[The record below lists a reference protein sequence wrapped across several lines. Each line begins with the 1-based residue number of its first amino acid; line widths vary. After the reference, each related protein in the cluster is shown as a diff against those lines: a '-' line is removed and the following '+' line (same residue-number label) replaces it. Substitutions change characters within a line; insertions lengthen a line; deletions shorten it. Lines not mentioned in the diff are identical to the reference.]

1 MPQWAR
7 PAFRHCRA
15 KTRHNTALFRGR
27 RVMTPFHLY
36 MAQRLS
42 ALVMA
47 PFVLVHLGVMIY
59 AIQGGLTAAEILGRT
74 QGSLFWFLFYGMFVI
89 AVALHAA
96 LGLRVILAEWA
107 GLRGGVL
114 NGVSTAIGLGLLG
127 LGAHA
132 VWAVTAGGGA

>member
-1 MPQWAR
+1 
-7 PAFRHCRA
+7 
-15 KTRHNTALFRGR
+15 
-27 RVMTPFHLY
+27 MTPFHLY

-74 QGSLFWFLFYGMFVI
+74 QGSLFWFLFYGMFVL

-107 GLRGGVL
+107 GLRGTVL
-114 NGVSTAIGLGLLG
+114 NAVSTAIGLGLLG